1 MGSSDEG
8 LFDRSPTCLRS
19 KDRKTHRKPKKSR
32 SSKRHMKDKGYPK
45 GKHSKS
51 SLNSKN
57 PVEYSDV
64 SSEAF
69 SEPEQGEITDDS
81 QVSLSEGEVSPMRH
95 RAMYGNQVRSRDHS
109 NAGDYV
115 SQTFNKDYQSM
126 EEPSEQKSTKKSK
139 KDRKDKKHKKE
150 KRRRRSRSPSH
161 SPSCSPS
168 LSRKRKKKHR
178 HRSPPSKSSFP
189 EGSPVSSDD
198 MVVLPKRETAVCGAR
213 YLSSRSASSREEHMN
228 QESRLCETTFE
239 YRSRKSSV
247 VEGPP
252 VRVVRELSSSENSP
266 TYFASSASPP
276 PAPRSREPQ
285 TKEVLLDA
293 SVSKA
298 KASLSE
304 RQRSRSPCTPEKV
317 SPLKGDGDLSPHTPP
332 LPPKAYEKFKL
343 SKEQVKRS
351 PPRVRTPP
359 YPHPGTNRKRRK
371 TRSRSRSRDREANRK
386 RRARSRSRSP
396 SRHKKT
402 GPRSPPSS
410 AGRIARRSKSRS
422 WSPKRQPN
430 RPRDRSYKVSRSRSP
445 PPIRSSEQRRPPVPV
460 PSPAQVSSGMPKTL
474 VSNRTNMIDTSLFAE
489 MVKTKSKKMQE
500 LDKQPRQRFESKS
513 ESDGLLPSLLD
524 IPIPVE
530 STTPP
535 HPTPAVS
542 AGGFI
547 PVSASMSDVK
557 GNQHSL
563 SKIEL
568 PPSPSSQASCVRSP
582 PRKNKSLVKDLP
594 MPSVVSGAEELS
606 PDEDMGGMT
615 PPSNVDGVAV
625 GGVKG
630 PRPKSVRP
638 VIYGKKLLESM
649 TAKDWGV
656 RCVDTFEM
664 VAQIG
669 EGTYGQVYKAKDKA
683 TTEMVALKKV
693 RLENEK
699 EGFPITAVR
708 EIKILRQL
716 NHRNIVNLK
725 EIVTD
730 KQDALDFRKDKG
742 SFYLVFEYMDHD
754 LMGLLESGLVDF
766 NEQNN
771 ASIMKQLLDGL
782 NYCHKKNFLHR
793 DIKCSNIL
801 MNNRGQVKLADF
813 GLARLYNAEDK
824 QRPYTNKVI
833 TLWYRPPELLLG
845 EERYGP
851 AIDVWS
857 CGCILGELFLKKP
870 VFQANVEMMQLELI
884 SRLCGTP
891 CPAVWPTVVK
901 LPQWH
906 TLRPKKTYRR
916 RVRDE
921 FAFMPS
927 AALDLLDKMLELDPD
942 KRITAED
949 GLKSPWLKTVAPDS
963 FPPPILPTWQDCHE
977 LWSKKRRRQMREQQ
991 EQQQRQQ
998 AAANHAPGNGRVP
1011 EESAESTLTGGSS
1024 RNLKLEAGG
1033 FSVSPHTAYRYQQSR
1048 SAENP
1053 TTPPIPSRGSSNN
1066 AGGHASLSLLQ
1077 QLTSIKKL
1085 LTSQQ
1090 TVRVDQITTLLNEK
1104 VDAESFRLVQN
1115 LNTQLKMA
1123 ASVSKNP
1130 QPTVKAANASSCSL
1144 DPHEAI
1150 FLPGGH
1156 SWSNGSDSAA
1166 ADCSTQVVGGNL
1178 ATEGVRTALAQ
1189 LFNLHGMHVNGLEP
1203 FVGHPSAHDSGGKWY

>member
-1 MGSSDEG
+1 MGSSEDEH
-8 LFDRSPTCLRS
+8 FNISPASLRS
-19 KDRKTHRKPKKSR
+19 KEKKMHRKPKKSR
-32 SSKRHMKDKGYPK
+32 SSRKQIKDKGYSK
-45 GKHSKS
+45 GKHLRDAKCS
-51 SLNSKN
+51 SNNKT

-81 QVSLSEGEVSPMRH
+81 QVSLSEGEVSPVRH
-95 RAMYGNQVRSRDHS
+95 RSMFGSQVRSRDLN
-109 NAGDYV
+109 NAGEYA
-115 SQTFNKDYQSM
+115 SQTFSKDHQAS
-126 EEPSEQKSTKKSK
+126 EEPEQKSAKKNRK
-139 KDRKDKKHKKE
+139 ERKDKKHKKE
-150 KRRRRSRSPSH
+150 KRRRRSRTPSRSPSR
-161 SPSCSPS
+161 SPS

-189 EGSPVSSDD
+189 EGSPVSSEEDL
-198 MVVLPKRETAVCGAR
+198 VVVPKRETSHGNAR
-213 YLSSRSASSREEHMN
+213 YVSSRSASSREDHMH
-228 QESRLCETTFE
+228 QDSRIQHFETSGE
-239 YRSRKSSV
+239 YRNRKSSII
-247 VEGPP
+247 EPP
-252 VRVVRELSSSENSP
+252 AVRAVREPSSSEDSP
-266 TYFASSASPP
+266 ACFRSSVSPP
-276 PAPRSREPQ
+276 PPSRPREPP
-285 TKEVLLDA
+285 TKEVSSDTLT
-293 SVSKA
+293 SKKPTLA
-298 KASLSE
+298 D
-304 RQRSRSPCTPEKV
+304 RQRSRTRSPHTPEKV
-317 SPLKGDGDLSPHTPP
+317 SPFRFDGVGELSPHTPP

-343 SKEQVKRS
+343 SKEPINKS
-351 PPRVRTPP
+351 PVRVRTPP
-359 YPHPGTNRKRRK
+359 YPHPETNRKRRK
-371 TRSRSRSRDREANRK
+371 SRSRSRSRERETNRK
-386 RRARSRSRSP
+386 RRGRSRSRSP
-396 SRHKKT
+396 SRNKKI
-402 GPRSPPSS
+402 GPRSPSS
-410 AGRIARRSKSRS
+410 AVGRIPRRSKSRS

-430 RPRDRSYKVSRSRSP
+430 RSRDRPYKISRSRSP

-460 PSPAQVSSGMPKTL
+460 VSPAQVSSAIPKTL
-474 VSNRTNMIDTSLFAE
+474 ASNRANMIDTSLFAE

-500 LDKQPRQRFESKS
+500 QDKQPRQRFELKS
-513 ESDGLLPSLLD
+513 ESDGVMHSLLD

-535 HPTPAVS
+535 HPSPAVS
-542 AGGFI
+542 VGGFI
-547 PVSASMSDVK
+547 PVSTSISDVK
-557 GNQHSL
+557 GHQHSL
-563 SKIEL
+563 NKIEL
-568 PPSPSSQASCVRSP
+568 PPSPSSQTSFVKSP

-606 PDEDMGGMT
+606 PDEDMSGMT
-615 PPSNVDGVAV
+615 PPSNPDGSASTI
-625 GGVKG
+625 KG
-630 PRPKSVRP
+630 PRPKSLRP

-891 CPAVWPTVVK
+891 CPAVWPSVVK

-921 FAFMPS
+921 FAFMPP

-942 KRITAED
+942 KRITADE
-949 GLKSPWLKTVAPDS
+949 GLKSPWLKAVAPEN

-991 EQQQRQQ
+991 EQQQRHQ
-998 AAANHAPGNGRVP
+998 AALHAPGNGRVA
-1011 EESAESTLTGGSS
+1011 EETAESNSTGGSS

-1033 FSVSPHTAYRYQQSR
+1033 FSVSPNAAYRQQQSR
-1048 SAENP
+1048 SAENSN
-1053 TTPPIPSRGSSNN
+1053 TPPIPNRGSGNN
-1066 AGGHASLSLLQ
+1066 AGGNASLSLLQ

-1090 TVRVDQITTLLNEK
+1090 TVRVDQITSLMSEK
-1104 VDAESFRLVQN
+1104 VDAESSQLVQN
-1115 LNTQLKMA
+1115 LNTQLIMA
-1123 ASVSKNP
+1123 ATASKNS
-1130 QPTVKAANASSCSL
+1130 QLNAKTANSSSSSL

-1150 FLPGGH
+1150 FLPG
-1156 SWSNGSDSAA
+1156 DSAA
-1166 ADCSTQVVGGNL
+1166 VDSSSQLVGGSL

-1189 LFNLHGMHVNGLEP
+1189 LLNLHGMHVNGLEP
-1203 FVGHPSAHDSGGKWY
+1203 FVGHPSAHDSGDPP

>member
-1 MGSSDEG
+1 MGSSEDEQNYKSLDG
-8 LFDRSPTCLRS
+8 FREKKP
-19 KDRKTHRKPKKSR
+19 HRKKKS
-32 SSKRHMKDKGYPK
+32 KHLKKLVKEK
-45 GKHSKS
+45 GKHLRVAKYS
-51 SLNSKN
+51 SNKTA
-57 PVEYSDV
+57 VEYSDV

-69 SEPEQGEITDDS
+69 SEPEQGEITDS
-81 QVSLSEGEVSPMRH
+81 QVSLSDGEVSP
-95 RAMYGNQVRSRDHS
+95 VRQKAIYDSQGRNRDIDNFVPQS
-109 NAGDYV
+109 FSKDCQL
-115 SQTFNKDYQSM
+115 SKELLDTKLTKRNKK
-126 EEPSEQKSTKKSK
+126 E
-139 KDRKDKKHKKE
+139 RKEKKHKKE
-150 KRRRRSRSPSH
+150 KRRRRSRSPSC
-161 SPSCSPS
+161 SYSRSPS
-168 LSRKRKKKHR
+168 LTRKRKKKHR
-178 HRSPPSKSSFP
+178 HRSPPSRTSFP

-198 MVVLPKRETAVCGAR
+198 MVVAPKRDMGSSR
-213 YLSSRSASSREEHMN
+213 YLSNRNASSREDHHLH
-228 QESRLCETTFE
+228 QETRAQILETFD
-239 YRSRKSSV
+239 YRNRKSSN
-247 VEGPP
+247 VEPHA
-252 VRVVRELSSSENSP
+252 VRAVREHTSSEDSP
-266 TYFASSASPP
+266 TFFGSSISPP
-276 PAPRSREPQ
+276 PSRHRDPLS
-285 TKEVLLDA
+285 KLDV
-293 SVSKA
+293 SVNKMKTSPPP
-298 KASLSE
+298 
-304 RQRSRSPCTPEKV
+304 RQRSRTRSPHTPEKI
-317 SPLKGDGDLSPHTPP
+317 SPPKSDGVGELSPHTPP
-332 LPPKAYEKFKL
+332 LPPKAYEKFRH
-343 SKEQVKRS
+343 SKEPIKKS
-351 PPRVRTPP
+351 PVRIRTPP
-359 YPHPGTNRKRRK
+359 YPHPETNRKRRK
-371 TRSRSRSRDREANRK
+371 TKSRSRSREREANRK

-396 SRHKKT
+396 SRNRKI
-402 GPRSPPSS
+402 GPRSPSS
-410 AGRIARRSKSRS
+410 GVGRVSRRSKSRS

-430 RPRDRSYKVSRSRSP
+430 RSRDRSYKVSRSRSP

-460 PSPAQVSSGMPKTL
+460 VSPAQVSSGIPKTL
-474 VSNRTNMIDTSLFAE
+474 ASNRANMIDTSLFAE

-500 LDKQPRQRFESKS
+500 LDKQPRQRLESRNES
-513 ESDGLLPSLLD
+513 TSDGIVPSLQD
-524 IPIPVE
+524 IPIPMD

-535 HPTPAVS
+535 HPSSGA
-542 AGGFI
+542 GFI
-547 PVSASMSDVK
+547 PVSTSSSSDSK
-557 GNQHSL
+557 AHQLHSL

-568 PPSPSSQASCVRSP
+568 PPSPPNQSSFEKSP
-582 PRKNKSLVKDLP
+582 PRKNSKNKSLVKDLP

-606 PDEDMGGMT
+606 PDEDTSGMT
-615 PPSNVDGVAV
+615 PPTVLDGSAGV
-625 GGVKG
+625 VKG
-630 PRPKSVRP
+630 PRPKSIRP
-638 VIYGKKLLESM
+638 VIYGKKTLESM

-656 RCVDTFEM
+656 RCVDTFEIL
-664 VAQIG
+664 AQIG

-949 GLKSPWLKTVAPDS
+949 GLKSPWLKTVASDRYVGLLLKCISTIDLLS
-963 FPPPILPTWQDCHE
+963 FSP
-977 LWSKKRRRQMREQQ
+977 
-991 EQQQRQQ
+991 
-998 AAANHAPGNGRVP
+998 AA
-1011 EESAESTLTGGSS
+1011 
-1024 RNLKLEAGG
+1024 
-1033 FSVSPHTAYRYQQSR
+1033 
-1048 SAENP
+1048 
-1053 TTPPIPSRGSSNN
+1053 
-1066 AGGHASLSLLQ
+1066 LLQ
-1077 QLTSIKKL
+1077 FYRPGRIATNCGAK
-1085 LTSQQ
+1085 
-1090 TVRVDQITTLLNEK
+1090 NG
-1104 VDAESFRLVQN
+1104 
-1115 LNTQLKMA
+1115 A
-1123 ASVSKNP
+1123 AK
-1130 QPTVKAANASSCSL
+1130 
-1144 DPHEAI
+1144 
-1150 FLPGGH
+1150 
-1156 SWSNGSDSAA
+1156 
-1166 ADCSTQVVGGNL
+1166 
-1178 ATEGVRTALAQ
+1178 
-1189 LFNLHGMHVNGLEP
+1189 
-1203 FVGHPSAHDSGGKWY
+1203 

>member
-8 LFDRSPTCLRS
+8 LFNRSPTCLRS
-19 KDRKTHRKPKKSR
+19 KDRKSHRKPKKSR
-32 SSKRHMKDKGYPK
+32 SSKRLMKDKSYPK
-45 GKHSKS
+45 GKHSRDKKCS
-51 SLNSKN
+51 SNSKN

-109 NAGDYV
+109 NAGEYL
-115 SQTFNKDYQSM
+115 SQNFNKDYQTS
-126 EEPSEQKSTKKSK
+126 EEQPEQKSNKKSRK
-139 KDRKDKKHKKE
+139 ERKDKKHKKE

-161 SPSCSPS
+161 SPSCSPT

-178 HRSPPSKSSFP
+178 HRSSPSKSSFP

-198 MVVLPKRETAVCGAR
+198 MVVIPKRDAAIRSAR
-213 YLSSRSASSREEHMN
+213 YVSSRSASSREDHLT
-228 QESRLCETTFE
+228 QETRLCETAFE
-239 YRSRKSSV
+239 HRSRKSSV
-247 VEGPP
+247 IEAPP

-266 TYFASSASPP
+266 TYFGSSASSV
-276 PAPRSREPQ
+276 ALSRLREPLM
-285 TKEVLLDA
+285 KDVVLDA
-293 SVSKA
+293 PQSKG
-298 KASLSE
+298 KAHQSE
-304 RQRSRSPCTPEKV
+304 RQRSRSPHTPERD
-317 SPLKGDGDLSPHTPP
+317 SPLKGDGELSPHTPP

-343 SKEQVKRS
+343 SKEQVKKS

-359 YPHPGTNRKRRK
+359 YPHPGSNRKRRK

-396 SRHKKT
+396 SRNKKT

-410 AGRIARRSKSRS
+410 SVGRTARHSKSRS

-445 PPIRSSEQRRPPVPV
+445 PPNRSSEQRRPPVPV
-460 PSPAQVSSGMPKTL
+460 ASPAQVSSGMPKTL

-513 ESDGLLPSLLD
+513 ESDGVLPSLLD

-530 STTPP
+530 STTPS
-535 HPTPAVS
+535 HPSPAVS

-547 PVSASMSDVK
+547 PLSTSMSDVK
-557 GNQHSL
+557 GHQHSL

-568 PPSPSSQASCVRSP
+568 PPSPSSQASFVKSP
-582 PRKNKSLVKDLP
+582 PRKSKSLVKDLP
-594 MPSVVSGAEELS
+594 MPFVVSGAEELS
-606 PDEDMGGMT
+606 PDEDTSGMT
-615 PPSNVDGVAV
+615 PPSNADGVPV
-625 GGVKG
+625 GVIKG
-630 PRPKSVRP
+630 PRPKSLRP

-801 MNNRGQVKLADF
+801 MNNKGQVKLADF

-927 AALDLLDKMLELDPD
+927 AALELLDKMLELDPD

-949 GLKSPWLKTVAPDS
+949 GLKSPWLKAVAPEKYA
-963 FPPPILPTWQDCHE
+963 FCE
-977 LWSKKRRRQMREQQ
+977 L
-991 EQQQRQQ
+991 
-998 AAANHAPGNGRVP
+998 
-1011 EESAESTLTGGSS
+1011 TFS
-1024 RNLKLEAGG
+1024 RLFML
-1033 FSVSPHTAYRYQQSR
+1033 FTVVSSVSLRPFYQHGKI
-1048 SAENP
+1048 A
-1053 TTPPIPSRGSSNN
+1053 
-1066 AGGHASLSLLQ
+1066 
-1077 QLTSIKKL
+1077 TSCGARND
-1085 LTSQQ
+1085 
-1090 TVRVDQITTLLNEK
+1090 V
-1104 VDAESFRLVQN
+1104 
-1115 LNTQLKMA
+1115 
-1123 ASVSKNP
+1123 
-1130 QPTVKAANASSCSL
+1130 VK
-1144 DPHEAI
+1144 
-1150 FLPGGH
+1150 
-1156 SWSNGSDSAA
+1156 
-1166 ADCSTQVVGGNL
+1166 
-1178 ATEGVRTALAQ
+1178 
-1189 LFNLHGMHVNGLEP
+1189 
-1203 FVGHPSAHDSGGKWY
+1203 

>member
-1 MGSSDEG
+1 M
-8 LFDRSPTCLRS
+8 
-19 KDRKTHRKPKKSR
+19 
-32 SSKRHMKDKGYPK
+32 
-45 GKHSKS
+45 
-51 SLNSKN
+51 NSQN
-57 PVEYSDV
+57 
-64 SSEAF
+64 
-69 SEPEQGEITDDS
+69 
-81 QVSLSEGEVSPMRH
+81 
-95 RAMYGNQVRSRDHS
+95 
-109 NAGDYV
+109 
-115 SQTFNKDYQSM
+115 
-126 EEPSEQKSTKKSK
+126 
-139 KDRKDKKHKKE
+139 KKE
-150 KRRRRSRSPSH
+150 K
-161 SPSCSPS
+161 
-168 LSRKRKKKHR
+168 
-178 HRSPPSKSSFP
+178 
-189 EGSPVSSDD
+189 
-198 MVVLPKRETAVCGAR
+198 A
-213 YLSSRSASSREEHMN
+213 EEEIPTTSNHG
-228 QESRLCETTFE
+228 RLKTHE
-239 YRSRKSSV
+239 
-247 VEGPP
+247 
-252 VRVVRELSSSENSP
+252 
-266 TYFASSASPP
+266 
-276 PAPRSREPQ
+276 
-285 TKEVLLDA
+285 
-293 SVSKA
+293 
-298 KASLSE
+298 
-304 RQRSRSPCTPEKV
+304 
-317 SPLKGDGDLSPHTPP
+317 
-332 LPPKAYEKFKL
+332 
-343 SKEQVKRS
+343 
-351 PPRVRTPP
+351 
-359 YPHPGTNRKRRK
+359 KRRK
-371 TRSRSRSRDREANRK
+371 TRSRSRSREREANRK
-386 RRARSRSRSP
+386 RRGRSRSRSP
-396 SRHKKT
+396 SRNKKI
-402 GPRSPPSS
+402 GPRSPSS
-410 AGRIARRSKSRS
+410 GVGRISRRSKSRS
-422 WSPKRQPN
+422 WSPKRQSN
-430 RPRDRSYKVSRSRSP
+430 RSRDRPYKISRSRSP
-445 PPIRSSEQRRPPVPV
+445 PPIRSGEQRRQPVPV
-460 PSPAQVSSGMPKTL
+460 VSPAQVSSGIPKTL
-474 VSNRTNMIDTSLFAE
+474 ASNRANMIDTSLFAE

-500 LDKQPRQRFESKS
+500 LDKQPRQRFELKS
-513 ESDGLLPSLLD
+513 ESDGGLHSLLD

-535 HPTPAVS
+535 HPSPAVS
-542 AGGFI
+542 LVGFL
-547 PVSASMSDVK
+547 PVSTSILDVK
-557 GNQHSL
+557 GHQHSL
-563 SKIEL
+563 NKIDL
-568 PPSPSSQASCVRSP
+568 PPSPSSQISFVKSP

-606 PDEDMGGMT
+606 PDEDMSGMT
-615 PPSNVDGVAV
+615 PPSNLDGSV
-625 GGVKG
+625 GVIKG
-630 PRPKSVRP
+630 PRPKSLRP

-942 KRITAED
+942 RRITAEE
-949 GLKSPWLKTVAPDS
+949 GLKSPWLKSVAP
-963 FPPPILPTWQDCHE
+963 E
-977 LWSKKRRRQMREQQ
+977 K
-991 EQQQRQQ
+991 
-998 AAANHAPGNGRVP
+998 
-1011 EESAESTLTGGSS
+1011 
-1024 RNLKLEAGG
+1024 
-1033 FSVSPHTAYRYQQSR
+1033 Y
-1048 SAENP
+1048 
-1053 TTPPIPSRGSSNN
+1053 
-1066 AGGHASLSLLQ
+1066 LSLFNFLKIPYVNCIV
-1077 QLTSIKKL
+1077 LSITVSRL
-1085 LTSQQ
+1085 L
-1090 TVRVDQITTLLNEK
+1090 
-1104 VDAESFRLVQN
+1104 FYRLGKIVMN
-1115 LNTQLKMA
+1115 CGARNA
-1123 ASVSKNP
+1123 V
-1130 QPTVKAANASSCSL
+1130 VK
-1144 DPHEAI
+1144 
-1150 FLPGGH
+1150 
-1156 SWSNGSDSAA
+1156 
-1166 ADCSTQVVGGNL
+1166 
-1178 ATEGVRTALAQ
+1178 
-1189 LFNLHGMHVNGLEP
+1189 
-1203 FVGHPSAHDSGGKWY
+1203 